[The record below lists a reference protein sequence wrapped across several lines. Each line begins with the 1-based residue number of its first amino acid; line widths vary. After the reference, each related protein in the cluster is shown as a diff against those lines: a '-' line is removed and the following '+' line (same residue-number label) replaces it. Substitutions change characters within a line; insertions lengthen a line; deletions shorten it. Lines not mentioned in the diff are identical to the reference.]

1 MRLAKNRFSNVS
13 LGVLCLKCVLPLG
26 VLTLGI
32 LTLGVLTLGVLTL
45 GILTLGVLTL
55 GVLTLG
61 ILTLGTLYP
70 ISFFDWQL
78 FGMFFL
84 YCL

>member
-26 VLTLGI
+26 VLP
-32 LTLGVLTLGVLTL
+32 LGVLTL